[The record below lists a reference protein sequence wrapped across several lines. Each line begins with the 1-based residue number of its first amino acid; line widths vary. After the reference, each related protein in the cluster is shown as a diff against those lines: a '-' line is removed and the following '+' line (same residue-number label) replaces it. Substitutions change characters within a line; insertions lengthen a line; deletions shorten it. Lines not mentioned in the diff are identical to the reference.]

1 VQNSLHCGSGK
12 DLIMSNNISSMPTVA
27 HQLQQAAPAVASPQ
41 AGQPTVKA
49 DAAAQTKAAIKE
61 VATQEEPRFDQKE
74 AQEQLTEAV
83 DRMNEHMRK
92 NNYNL
97 AFSVDKDSAKVVVK
111 VTNLET
117 GDVVRQIPNEAALRV
132 AHNIEDFRG
141 LLQDK
146 KI

>member
-1 VQNSLHCGSGK
+1 
-12 DLIMSNNISSMPTVA
+12 MSNNISSMPAVA
-27 HQLQQAAPAVASPQ
+27 HQASQSMQAVASPQ
-41 AGQPTVKA
+41 AGQPAARA
-49 DAAAQTKAAIKE
+49 DAAAQTQAVIKE
-61 VATQEEPRFDQKE
+61 VAKSQEPRFDPKE
-74 AQEQLTEAV
+74 AQEQLSDAV
-83 DRMNEHMRK
+83 DRINEHMRK

>member
-1 VQNSLHCGSGK
+1 VVKNSLYCGSGK
-12 DLIMSNNISSMPTVA
+12 DLIMSNNISSVPLMAQPIAQPV
-27 HQLQQAAPAVASPQ
+27 QAGALPQ
-41 AGQPTVKA
+41 AGQPV
-49 DAAAQTKAAIKE
+49 TKAEAVPPTSVKE
-61 VATQEEPRFDQKE
+61 VAKPAEPRFDPKE
-74 AQEQLTEAV
+74 AQEQLKEAV

-97 AFSVDKDSAKVVVK
+97 AFSVDKDSSKVVVK